1 MSSPL
6 LVDVVLPLAL
16 PGAFTYAL
24 PENLAGKVT
33 VGSRV
38 VVPLGKRKQYTAI
51 VVRCPGTPAAAGIQI
66 KEILEVVDEAP
77 LLLPAQLEMW
87 RWMAHYYMCTPGE
100 VMKAALPSGL
110 KLESEAFVVLPKD
123 RVADDEADETEDE
136 EGVANNPAHPPVIGS
151 ASLGAEQQISV
162 RSPTISRRASSNC
175 RRR

>member
-1 MSSPL
+1 MSSPF

-123 RVADDEADETEDE
+123 RVADDEADETMKK
-136 EGVANNPAHPPVIGS
+136 ALPTIPPILPSSVRLPWALS
-151 ASLGAEQQISV
+151 NKFSV